1 MSLAMELDPAAEDL
15 RRYFAGR
22 LPERLAE
29 LEGARAT
36 ARDAGWTAEPLR
48 HFHRLAHS
56 LVGSGAT
63 FGFPEVT
70 EHARALER
78 LLKKQLEM
86 KEGVEDG
93 EVEAILDRLRA
104 IAGPRCRSEE

>member
-1 MSLAMELDPAAEDL
+1 MSLAMEIDPAAEEL

-29 LEGARAT
+29 LEVARAA

-48 HFHRLAHS
+48 SFHRLAHS
-56 LVGSGAT
+56 LVGAGAT

-70 EHARALER
+70 EHARPLER
-78 LLKKQLEM
+78 LLKRCLEDG
-86 KEGVEDG
+86 EGVED
-93 EVEAILDRLRA
+93 ERIEEMLERLWAAAR
-104 IAGPRCRSEE
+104 

>member
-1 MSLAMELDPAAEDL
+1 MELDPAAAVL
-15 RRYFAGR
+15 RRYSAAG

-29 LEGARAT
+29 LEAARAA
-36 ARDAGWTAEPLR
+36 ARDAGWTAQPLR

-70 EHARALER
+70 EHARPLER
-78 LLKKQLEM
+78 LLKRCLEDGG
-86 KEGVEDG
+86 GVED
-93 EVEAILDRLRA
+93 ERVEEMLERLRG
-104 IAGPRCRSEE
+104 IAGPHHRSEE

>member
-1 MSLAMELDPAAEDL
+1 MDLDTTAEDL

-29 LEGARAT
+29 LATARAV

-78 LLKKQLEM
+78 LLRKGLEEGTEVQDGRVEEVLAQLQ
-86 KEGVEDG
+86 
-93 EVEAILDRLRA
+93 A
-104 IAGPRCRSEE
+104 IADSSPRSEA

>member
-1 MSLAMELDPAAEDL
+1 MELDPAVEEL

-29 LEGARAT
+29 LEAARAA

-56 LVGSGAT
+56 LVGSGTT
-63 FGFPEVT
+63 FGYPEVT
-70 EHARALER
+70 EQARPLER
-78 LLKKQLEM
+78 LLKRCLEDR
-86 KEGVEDG
+86 EGMEDERVE
-93 EVEAILDRLRA
+93 EMLERLREV
-104 IAGPRCRSEE
+104 AGPQHRSEE

>member
-1 MSLAMELDPAAEDL
+1 MEVDPAAEEL
-15 RRYFAGR
+15 RLYFAGR

-29 LEGARAT
+29 LEAARAA

-56 LVGSGAT
+56 LVGTGAT

-70 EHARALER
+70 EHARVLER
-78 LLKKQLEM
+78 LLKGCLAGGVE
-86 KEGVEDG
+86 VEDG
-93 EVEAILDRLRA
+93 TVETILDRLRA
-104 IAGPRCRSEE
+104 VAR